1 MDQSNGKKFSLDN
14 LTEANQR
21 LLIFAV
27 VALISFFLP
36 WIAMRGFFTSI
47 SSGLYLFT
55 SLISRASGLPLFL
68 VLLTPISA
76 LVVIFLYLP
85 KLLGKRQKD
94 KKLPRNQMIIMI
106 VMIAVGFLPFILIP
120 FEMKTWSGGEVKTGY
135 GLWIAVLAQ
144 IGMLFYA
151 YQGSTEA

>member
-1 MDQSNGKKFSLDN
+1 MEQSNGKKISLDN
-14 LTEANQR
+14 LTDANFR
-21 LLIFAV
+21 ILITALV
-27 VALISFFLP
+27 SLISFFLP

-76 LVVIFLYLP
+76 LVVLFLYLP
-85 KLLGKRQKD
+85 KLLGKRQKEE
-94 KKLPRNQMIIMI
+94 KLTRNQMIVQF
-106 VMIAVGFLPFILIP
+106 VMLVAGSLPFILIP
-120 FEMKTWSGGEVKTGY
+120 YEMKTWSGGVVKTSY
-135 GLWIAVLAQ
+135 GLWIAIIAQ

>member
-1 MDQSNGKKFSLDN
+1 MDQSNDKRFSLDN

-21 LLIFAV
+21 LLICAV

-76 LVVIFLYLP
+76 LVVIILYLP

-94 KKLPRNQMIIMI
+94 EKLARNQMIIQFVLI
-106 VMIAVGFLPFILIP
+106 VLGFLPFILIP
-120 FEMKTWSGGEVKTGY
+120 FEMKTWSGGEVKTSY
-135 GLWIAVLAQ
+135 GLWIAIIAQ

>member
-1 MDQSNGKKFSLDN
+1 MDQPNGKKFSLDN
-14 LTEANQR
+14 LTDANR
-21 LLIFAV
+21 WLVISAVASLIC
-27 VALISFFLP
+27 FFLP
-36 WIAMRGFFTSI
+36 WIVMRGFFNSTA
-47 SSGLYLFT
+47 SGLYLFT
-55 SLISRASGLPLFL
+55 SLISRASGLPLGL

-76 LVVIFLYLP
+76 LVALILNLP

-94 KKLPRNQMIIMI
+94 EKLPRNQMIIMI

-135 GLWIAVLAQ
+135 GLWIAIIAQ

-151 YQGSTEA
+151 YQGSTED

>member
-21 LLIFAV
+21 LLIAAV
-27 VALISFFLP
+27 AALISFFLP
-36 WIAMRGFFTSI
+36 WIAMRGFLTSI

-94 KKLPRNQMIIMI
+94 EKLPRNQMIIMI

-120 FEMKTWSGGEVKTGY
+120 FEMKTWSGGEVKTSY
-135 GLWIAVLAQ
+135 GLWIAIIAQ

>member
-1 MDQSNGKKFSLDN
+1 MDQSNGKNFSLDN
-14 LTEANQR
+14 LTEANKR

-76 LVVIFLYLP
+76 LVVIILYLP

-94 KKLPRNQMIIMI
+94 EKLARNQMIIQFVLI
-106 VMIAVGFLPFILIP
+106 VLGFLPFILIP
-120 FEMKTWSGGEVKTGY
+120 FEMKTWSGGEVKTSY
-135 GLWIAVLAQ
+135 GLWIAIIAQ